1 MKKIDK
7 LEGFEV
13 EYCDDN
19 KNVIIKKFPH
29 FPQKTSSS
37 KKLYQNIEKINFE
50 EKEIMFPIKL
60 NITERL
66 VDIEYDKIDFFT
78 IEDLFDLIVRDKN
91 RFINTKTFFKVELV
105 YKNKKTSQLSIYYY
119 TIKEEGET
127 IINNIENL
135 LDFVFVEYDIEKF
148 TKKFIKPRKKKYGNS
163 IIDIEYIPLLPLL
176 WLDYD
181 ENNDLIYFNHF
192 KLIENDPNY
201 RK

>member
-37 KKLYQNIEKINFE
+37 KKIYQNIEKINFE

-181 ENNDLIYFNHF
+181 ENNDIIYFNHF

>member
-1 MKKIDK
+1 MKKLNK
-7 LEGFEV
+7 LEGFDV
-13 EYCDDN
+13 EYCDDK
-19 KNVIIKKFPH
+19 KNVVIKNYPH

-60 NITERL
+60 IITERL
-66 VDIEYDKIDFFT
+66 VDIENNKIDFFT
-78 IEDLFDLIVRDKN
+78 IEDLFNLIVRDKN
-91 RFINTKTFFKVELV
+91 RFINTKTFFKVELD
-105 YKNKKTSQLSIYYY
+105 YKNENTSQLSIYYY
-119 TIKEEGET
+119 TIQEEGET
-127 IINNIENL
+127 IIKNIENL
-135 LDFVFVEYDIEKF
+135 LDFVFVEYDMVKF
-148 TKKFIKPRKKKYGNS
+148 TKKFIEPRKKKYGNS

-181 ENNDLIYFNHF
+181 ENNNLIYFNHF